1 MKELEI
7 NSVSTTAK
15 QEHKKWENRKM
26 GRTEISCNNSFTQ
39 AGRIKFGLVILLL
52 LSLAISI
59 IICVRSLTYFQ
70 ERQLLTKTFKQAY
83 SERKPERRLM
93 FHSDRGTQ
101 YMSYTFVHLLED
113 FGVKQSFSRTARPHD
128 NAVRRSVFLNPQKR
142 RTISAALY
150 FRSGSDKRYSSV
162 Y

>member
-1 MKELEI
+1 M
-7 NSVSTTAK
+7 TA
-15 QEHKKWENRKM
+15 
-26 GRTEISCNNSFTQ
+26 F
-39 AGRIKFGLVILLL
+39 KFGDKYYYLC
-52 LSLAISI
+52 AIIDLFSRKI
-59 IICVRSLTYFQ
+59 ISYRISQNSST
-70 ERQLLTKTFKQAY
+70 QLLTKTFKQAY

>member
-1 MKELEI
+1 MW
-7 NSVSTTAK
+7 VSDITA
-15 QEHKKWENRKM
+15 
-26 GRTEISCNNSFTQ
+26 F
-39 AGRIKFGLVILLL
+39 KFGDKYYYLC
-52 LSLAISI
+52 AIIDLFSRKI
-59 IICVRSLTYFQ
+59 ISYRISQNSST
-70 ERQLLTKTFKQAY
+70 QLLTKTFKQAY